1 MNKSSMAR
9 YQKTR
14 VFHSA
19 GNAHDTARGP
29 GRIALIANFR
39 RHLVPFN
46 SMCSRLG
53 MWFVPG
59 GLPEDV
65 LDQLIREASCISE
78 AGERVAFISRR
89 FLGTPYRESTLI
101 GDLNTPEVFVIN
113 LKEMDCLTFL
123 EYVEAMRRSSSFQ
136 GFQDNLLQVRYRS
149 GTPDFLSRN
158 HFFTDWPDTDG
169 KFVRNVTQDVG
180 GEAVLS
186 VQKTLNRKADGT
198 FFLPGIEPRERT
210 VQYLPT
216 ARLKEPVISRLLTG
230 DYAGI
235 YTAEAGLDV
244 SHAGI
249 VIREQE
255 RVFLRHA
262 SSRDRHRRV
271 VDEDLAAYLRGKPGI
286 TVLRP
291 R

>member
-1 MNKSSMAR
+1 
-9 YQKTR
+9 
-14 VFHSA
+14 
-19 GNAHDTARGP
+19 
-29 GRIALIANFR
+29 
-39 RHLVPFN
+39 
-46 SMCSRLG
+46 

-65 LDQLIREASCISE
+65 LDRLIREASHIPK
-78 AGERVAFISRR
+78 AGERIAFISRR

-136 GFQDNLLQVRYRS
+136 GFQDNLLKVRYRA
-149 GTPDFLSRN
+149 GMPDFLSRN
-158 HFFTDWPDTDG
+158 HFFTDWPDAG
-169 KFVRNVTQDVG
+169 GSFVRDVTLEIG
-180 GEAVLS
+180 GDAVLS
-186 VQKTLNRKADGT
+186 VMKTLNRKGDGA
-198 FFLPGIEPRERT
+198 FFLPGIEPRERA
-210 VQYLPT
+210 VQYVPTAALKGPVT
-216 ARLKEPVISRLLTG
+216 ARLKTG

-249 VIREQE
+249 VIREQD

-262 SSRDRHRRV
+262 SSRDKHRRV

-286 TVLRP
+286 IVLRP
-291 R
+291 L